1 VYSVPLLAGQ
11 SERGVYV
18 GVGAVK
24 DVAVVAGFVA
34 VDVVAEDDIELRED

>member
-1 VYSVPLLAGQ
+1 MPLLAGQ

-34 VDVVAEDDIELRED
+34 VGVAADDDIVLRQN

>member
-1 VYSVPLLAGQ
+1 VPLLAGQ

-24 DVAVVAGFVA
+24 DVAVVAGLVA
-34 VDVVAEDDIELRED
+34 VDVAAEDDIVLCEN